1 MKNDVQDI
9 KKQLGKLDM
18 LEKQLSKLDVLD
30 KWVEERRLLS
40 VEKKPAGDTQGS
52 GVASNTIGKARR
64 VILAEQTPPV
74 TQRQTRSESPEN
86 SAPLT
91 RKIELPTF
99 DGENA
104 DDWVVRVEQYFELQA
119 FTAEEKIRAVRMCFE
134 GDALSWYHWE
144 RDRNP
149 FVSWEQMKD
158 RVLEN
163 FSTVQDLTPG
173 ERLLLLRQHNTVGQF
188 CKEFIALASNAPE
201 VS

>member
-1 MKNDVQDI
+1 M
-9 KKQLGKLDM
+9 
-18 LEKQLSKLDVLD
+18 
-30 KWVEERRLLS
+30 
-40 VEKKPAGDTQGS
+40 
-52 GVASNTIGKARR
+52 
-64 VILAEQTPPV
+64 
-74 TQRQTRSESPEN
+74 
-86 SAPLT
+86 
-91 RKIELPTF
+91 
-99 DGENA
+99 
-104 DDWVVRVEQYFELQA
+104 RVEQYFELQA

-134 GDALSWYHWE
+134 GDALSWYRWE